1 VVTRAWRT
9 IGDAGGR
16 TLAGDRSNDMAKY
29 MVIAN
34 YEAEGIKGVLK
45 TGGTARSDAVSKMV
59 ADMGGS
65 VESFHYAFGTDD
77 CYVVVDMPGN
87 ESAAAVSMAV
97 SSTGL
102 VGCRIVVLLT
112 PSEID
117 AAAQMH
123 VDYVAPGK

>member
-1 VVTRAWRT
+1 
-9 IGDAGGR
+9 
-16 TLAGDRSNDMAKY
+16 MAKY
-29 MVIAN
+29 LVIAN
-34 YEAEGIKGVLK
+34 YEAEGIRGVLE
-45 TGGTARSDAVSKMV
+45 TGGTARRDAVAKTI

-65 VESFHYAFGTDD
+65 VESFHYAFGADD
-77 CYVVVDMPGN
+77 CYVVVDMPDN

-112 PSEID
+112 VEEID
-117 AAAQMH
+117 AAAEMH